1 MKKIVLAGNAGFCF
15 GVKRAV
21 DIAMSTKREQYK
33 KIYTLGQLIHNND
46 VVKYLEAN
54 NIHAIEIKDLDK
66 LNKGDIVI
74 IRSHGISP
82 DIIKLLEDRDFIIV
96 DATCPFVANIHKKVK
111 EYSENGY
118 EIIIVGDKD
127 HPEVIGINGWCDNKA
142 VISKRG
148 ENLDNISE
156 KVCVVSQTTEK
167 QENWEKVLA
176 LVSKEAKDVAAFNT
190 ICSATEI
197 RQKKAEELSKNSDA
211 VVVIGGH
218 HSSNTT
224 KLYEICK
231 DNCENTIHVENSGE
245 IPDELYKGKNNII
258 IGVAA
263 GASTP
268 DWIIKEAINKMS
280 EEQNVAG
287 VNEEQNVE
295 GMNEVI
301 KMMDENEKK
310 VFVGALVKG
319 EIIQINEKEAFLNIG
334 YKNDGILPLSEV
346 TSDQNVKLTDLFNIG
361 DEIEAKVIKLKN
373 EDNYVVL
380 SKSEL
385 DRDEGL
391 KAIKDAFENKISIK
405 VLIKEVVNGG
415 LVSRYKG
422 MRVFIPA
429 SHIELYHV
437 DDLNSY
443 VGKEF
448 EINIIEFS
456 KRRNTTRI
464 VGSRR
469 ELLKSLK
476 EKTEEKTWESLEKD
490 QIVEG
495 QVKRL
500 TSFGAF
506 IDVNGVDG
514 LLHVSEISWGR
525 IEKPS
530 DILKVDEKIKVYILD
545 VDKENK
551 KLSLS
556 LKKLVEDPWV
566 NVDEKYPVGSVV
578 LGKVVRFATFGAFI
592 ELEPGVDA
600 LVHISEISHKRIAKP
615 SDVLVNGEEVKAK
628 ILDVNK
634 EDKKIGLS
642 IKEVEE
648 AVE

>member
-1 MKKIVLAGNAGFCF
+1 MKKIILADSAGFCF

-21 DIAMSTKREQYK
+21 DIAMSTEKKYNK

-46 VVKYLEAN
+46 VVKYLEEN
-54 NIHAIEIKDLDK
+54 NIYAIDIEDIDK
-66 LNKGDIVI
+66 LNESDIVI

-82 DIIKLLEDRDFIIV
+82 NILKLLKDKNLNVV
-96 DATCPFVANIHKKVK
+96 DSTCPFVAKIHEKVK

-118 EIIIVGDKD
+118 GIIIVGDKD
-127 HPEVIGINGWCDNKA
+127 HPEVMGINGWCGDKA
-142 VISKRG
+142 IISKKG
-148 ENLDNISE
+148 ENLDDIPQ
-156 KVCVVSQTTEK
+156 KICIVAQTTEK
-167 QENWEKVLA
+167 QENWEKVLSI
-176 LVSKEAKDVAAFNT
+176 VSEKAKDVVSFNT

-197 RQKKAEELSKNSDA
+197 RQKKAEELSKNSDV
-211 VVVIGGH
+211 VVVIGAH

-231 DNCENTIHVENSGE
+231 KNCENTIHVENSGE
-245 IPDELYKGKNNII
+245 IPDELYKEKNNII

-280 EEQNVAG
+280 D
-287 VNEEQNVE
+287 EQNVE

-310 VFVGALVKG
+310 VYVGALLKG

-346 TSDQNVKLTDLFNIG
+346 TSDQNVKLTDLFTVG
-361 DEIEAKVIKLKN
+361 EEIETKVIKLKN

-380 SKSEL
+380 SRSEL
-385 DRDEGL
+385 ERDEGL
-391 KAIKDAFENKISIK
+391 KAIKEAFESKAPIK
-405 VLIKEVVNGG
+405 VLVKEEVNGG

-422 MRVFIPA
+422 IRVFIPA

-437 DDLNSY
+437 DDLSAY
-443 VGKEF
+443 VGKEL

-469 ELLKSLK
+469 DLLKSVK
-476 EKTEEKTWESLEKD
+476 QESEEKTWESLEKG

-495 QVKRL
+495 QIKRL
-500 TSFGAF
+500 TNFGAF
-506 IDVNGVDG
+506 IDIDGVDG

-530 DILKVDEKIKVYILD
+530 DVLKVDEKIKVYILD

-556 LKKLVEDPWV
+556 VKKLVEDPWV
-566 NVDEKYPVGSVV
+566 NVEEKYPVGSVV

-615 SDVLVNGEEVKAK
+615 SDVLSVGEEVKAK

-648 AVE
+648 TVD

>member
-1 MKKIVLAGNAGFCF
+1 MKKIILADSAGFCF

-21 DIAMSTKREQYK
+21 DIAMSTEKKYNK

-46 VVKYLEAN
+46 VVKYLEEN
-54 NIHAIEIKDLDK
+54 NIYAIDIEDIDK
-66 LNKGDIVI
+66 LNENDIVI

-82 DIIKLLEDRDFIIV
+82 DILKLLKDKNLNVV
-96 DATCPFVANIHKKVK
+96 DSTCPFVAKIHEKVK

-118 EIIIVGDKD
+118 GIIIVGDKD
-127 HPEVIGINGWCDNKA
+127 HPEVMGINGWCGDKA
-142 VISKRG
+142 IISKKG
-148 ENLDNISE
+148 ENLDSIPQ
-156 KVCVVSQTTEK
+156 KICIVAQTTEK
-167 QENWEKVLA
+167 QENWEKVLSI
-176 LVSKEAKDVAAFNT
+176 VSEKAKDVVSFNT

-197 RQKKAEELSKNSDA
+197 RQKKAEELSKNSDV
-211 VVVIGGH
+211 VVVIGAH

-231 DNCENTIHVENSGE
+231 SNCENTIHVENSGE
-245 IPDELYKGKNNII
+245 IPDELYKEKNNII

-280 EEQNVAG
+280 D
-287 VNEEQNVE
+287 EQNVE

-301 KMMDENEKK
+301 RMMDENEKK
-310 VFVGALVKG
+310 VYVGALLKG

-346 TSDQNVKLTDLFNIG
+346 TSDQNVKLTDLFTVG
-361 DEIEAKVIKLKN
+361 EEIETKVIKLKN

-380 SKSEL
+380 SRSEL
-385 DRDEGL
+385 ERDEGL
-391 KAIKDAFENKISIK
+391 KAIKEAFESKAPIK
-405 VLIKEVVNGG
+405 VLVKEEVNGG

-422 MRVFIPA
+422 IRVFIPA

-437 DDLNSY
+437 DDLSAY
-443 VGKEF
+443 VGKEL

-469 ELLKSLK
+469 DLLKSVK
-476 EKTEEKTWESLEKD
+476 QESEEKTWESLEKG

-495 QVKRL
+495 QIKRL
-500 TSFGAF
+500 TNFGAF
-506 IDVNGVDG
+506 IDIDGVDG

-530 DILKVDEKIKVYILD
+530 DVLKVDEKIKVYILD

-556 LKKLVEDPWV
+556 VKKLVEDPWV
-566 NVDEKYPVGSVV
+566 NVEEKYPVGSVV
-578 LGKVVRFATFGAFI
+578 LGKVVRFATFGAFV

-615 SDVLVNGEEVKAK
+615 SDVLSIGEEVKAK

-648 AVE
+648 TVD

>member
-1 MKKIVLAGNAGFCF
+1 MRKIILADNAGFCF

-21 DIAMSTKREQYK
+21 DIAISTKKEHPKNK

-54 NIHAIEIKDLDK
+54 NIHSVDIEHIDELKKD
-66 LNKGDIVI
+66 DIII
-74 IRSHGISP
+74 IRSHGVSMETIQALR
-82 DIIKLLEDRDFIIV
+82 KLKLNIV
-96 DATCPFVANIHKKVK
+96 DATCPFVAKIHKKVK

-118 EIIIVGDKD
+118 KIVIVGDKN
-127 HPEVIGINGWCDNKA
+127 HPEVMGINGWCNNQA
-142 VISKRG
+142 VISKDG
-148 ENLDNISE
+148 DKLDGISG
-156 KVCVVSQTTEK
+156 KICLVSQTTEK
-167 QENWEKVLA
+167 QENWEKVLKILSERVSE
-176 LVSKEAKDVAAFNT
+176 LVQFNT
-190 ICSATEI
+190 ICNATEV
-197 RQKKAEELSKNSDA
+197 RQKKAEELSKNSD
-211 VVVIGGH
+211 VVVVLGGH

-231 DNCENTIHVENSGE
+231 KNCENTIHVENSGE
-245 IPDELYKGKNNII
+245 IPDELYKEKDNII

-280 EEQNVAG
+280 DEQKL
-287 VNEEQNVE
+287 E

-301 KMMDENEKK
+301 RMMDENEKK
-310 VFVGALVKG
+310 VYVGALIKG
-319 EIIQINEKEAFLNIG
+319 EIIQISEKAAFLNIG

-346 TSDQNVKLTDLFNIG
+346 TSDENVKLTDLFTVG
-361 DEIEAKVIKLKN
+361 EEIEAKVIKLKN

-385 DRDEGL
+385 ERDQGL
-391 KAIKDAFENKISIK
+391 KSVKDAFENKESIR
-405 VLIKEVVNGG
+405 VLIKEAVNGG
-415 LVSRYKG
+415 LVANYKG
-422 MRVFIPA
+422 IRVFIPA
-429 SHIELYHV
+429 SHVELSHV
-437 DDLNSY
+437 DDLNEY

-448 EINIIEFS
+448 DINIIEFS
-456 KRRNTTRI
+456 KKRNTNRI

-469 ELLKSLK
+469 EVLKSIREDK
-476 EKTEEKTWESLEKD
+476 EKATWDSLEKD
-490 QIVEG
+490 QILEG

-506 IDVNGVDG
+506 IDINGVDG

-525 IEKPS
+525 VEKPS
-530 DILKVDEKIKVYILD
+530 DVLEADEKVKVYVLD

-556 LKKLVEDPWV
+556 MKKLVEDPWL
-566 NVDEKYPVGSVV
+566 NVEEKYPVGSVV
-578 LGKVVRFATFGAFI
+578 LGKVVRFAAFGAFV

-615 SDVLVNGEEVKAK
+615 SEVLNVGDEVKAK

-648 AVE
+648 TVV

>member
-1 MKKIVLAGNAGFCF
+1 MKKIILAKSAGFCF

-21 DIAMSTKREQYK
+21 DIAISIEKEK
-33 KIYTLGQLIHNND
+33 KNKIYTLGQLIHNND
-46 VVKYLEAN
+46 VVKYLKDN
-54 NIHAIEIKDLDK
+54 NIHAIDIKDVDL
-66 LNKGDIVI
+66 LNKTDTII
-74 IRSHGISP
+74 IRSHGVSP
-82 DIIKLLEDRDFIIV
+82 DIIKLLEEKELSIV
-96 DATCPFVANIHKKVK
+96 NATCPFVSKIHEKVK
-111 EYSENGY
+111 KYSEDGY
-118 EIIIVGDKD
+118 KIVIVGDKE
-127 HPEVIGINGWCDNKA
+127 HPEIIGINGWCGNKA
-142 VISKRG
+142 IISKFG
-148 ENLDNISE
+148 ENLDDVYGKICL
-156 KVCVVSQTTEK
+156 VAQTTEK
-167 QENWEKVLA
+167 QENWEKVLSI
-176 LVSKEAKDVAAFNT
+176 LLKKSKDIVTFNT
-190 ICSATEI
+190 ICSATER
-197 RQKKAEELSKNSDA
+197 RQKKAEELAKISDA
-211 VVVIGGH
+211 MVVIGGH

-231 DNCENTIHVENSGE
+231 SNCENTIHVENSGE
-245 IPDELYKGKNNII
+245 IPDELYKGKDNIR

-268 DWIIKEAINKMS
+268 DWIIKEAMNKMS
-280 EEQNVAG
+280 D
-287 VNEEQNVE
+287 EQNVE

-301 KMMDENEKK
+301 RMMDENEKK
-310 VFVGALVKG
+310 VYVGALVKG
-319 EIIQINEKEAFLNIG
+319 EIIQISEKEAFLNIG

-346 TSDQNVKLTDLFNIG
+346 TRDQSVKLTDLFTVG
-361 DEIEAKVIKLKN
+361 QEIETKVIKLKN

-380 SKSEL
+380 SRSEL
-385 DRDEGL
+385 ERDEGL
-391 KAIKDAFENKISIK
+391 NAVKEAFENKSSIK
-405 VLIKEVVNGG
+405 VTIKESVNGG

-422 MRVFIPA
+422 VRVFIPA

-437 DDLNSY
+437 DDLDVY
-443 VGKEF
+443 KGKEI

-469 ELLKSLK
+469 ELLKSIKQK
-476 EKTEEKTWESLEKD
+476 EEEKTWESLEKD

-495 QVKRL
+495 EVKRL
-500 TSFGAF
+500 TNFGAF

-530 DILKVDEKIKVYILD
+530 DVLKVNEKVKVYILD

-556 LKKLVEDPWV
+556 LKKLVEDPWT
-566 NVDEKYPVGSVV
+566 NVEEKYPVGSVV

-615 SDVLVNGEEVKAK
+615 SDVLNIGEEVKAK

-648 AVE
+648 TVD